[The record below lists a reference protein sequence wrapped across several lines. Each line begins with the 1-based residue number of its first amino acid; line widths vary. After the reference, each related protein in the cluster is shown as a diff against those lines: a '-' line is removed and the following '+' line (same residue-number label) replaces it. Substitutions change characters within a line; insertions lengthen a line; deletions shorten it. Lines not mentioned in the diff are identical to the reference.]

1 MEINMQN
8 PKDFIF
14 SIDFATTKQL
24 LDNDGEPVILTGT
37 ITLNSASNESY
48 IDFTVPNK
56 QLVSRILMKP
66 STINKWFVG
75 TVDLSASDRSWITNT
90 SVHKTTSTALRLQ
103 WTSRFGG
110 HPTMSIQYK
119 IYLFLSPFD
128 TN

>member
-1 MEINMQN
+1 MQN

-24 LDNDGEPVILTGT
+24 LDNDGEPVIFTGSM
-37 ITLNSASNESY
+37 TLNSASNQSY

-56 QLVSRILMKP
+56 QLITRSLVKP
-66 STINKWFVG
+66 STINKWFIG
-75 TVDLSASDRSWITNT
+75 TVYLSASDSSWITNVDIYK
-90 SVHKTTSTALRLQ
+90 SSATTLRLQ
-103 WTSRFGG
+103 WTSSFGG